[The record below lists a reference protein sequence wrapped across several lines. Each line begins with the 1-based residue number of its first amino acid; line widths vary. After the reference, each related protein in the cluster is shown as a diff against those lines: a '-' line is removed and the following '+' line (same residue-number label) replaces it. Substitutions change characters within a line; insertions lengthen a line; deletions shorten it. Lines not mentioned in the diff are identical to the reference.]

1 MSKPGTVRWSWVLV
15 LLVLAIVVS
24 GCGGL
29 KPNEETKQ
37 TIMSNLHPQLKPIS
51 DFRFLE
57 STVEGEVMFEFRAAN
72 GLMYQGT
79 FDGEYLDVSAK

>member
-1 MSKPGTVRWSWVLV
+1 MSKPGKVGWLWVLIV
-15 LLVLAIVVS
+15 LVLAIVVS
-24 GCGGL
+24 ACGGL
-29 KPNEETKQ
+29 KANEETQQ
-37 TIMSNLHPQLKPIS
+37 TIISNLHPQLKPVS